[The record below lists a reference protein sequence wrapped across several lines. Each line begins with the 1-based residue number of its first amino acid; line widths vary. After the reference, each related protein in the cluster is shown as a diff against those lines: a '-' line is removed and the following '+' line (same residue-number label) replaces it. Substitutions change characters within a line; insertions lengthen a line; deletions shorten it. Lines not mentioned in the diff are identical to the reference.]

1 MEEISKFLRVS
12 SFIWATILS
21 RESKRILPD
30 RNLYLTSMLLRRAFA
45 VPAALG
51 NYRLLDLRK
60 LFWLHRPQFASAV
73 GKNAL

>member
-1 MEEISKFLRVS
+1 MEEISNFCGVS

-21 RESKRILPD
+21 RESKRNCRD

-45 VPAALG
+45 VLQHLG
-51 NYRLLDLRK
+51 YYRLLDLRK
-60 LFWLHRPQFASAV
+60 LFWLHRRNFASAV